1 MSYFQVIAAIVKK
14 DILMEVRTKQV
25 INAALVFAVLFVVVF
40 SFTMEIGSNMEQKL
54 SGGIFWV
61 SVAFAGIL
69 SFNKTIGSETDN
81 GSFEALMLAPVD
93 KSAVFFGKVISNM
106 LFLLL
111 VEVILIPLFLV
122 FYNVNIIGHP
132 LMAAVII
139 LSTYAYSLIGTLFSI
154 ISVRT
159 SSKEIMMPVLF
170 LPFMVPVI
178 IAAVLAT
185 NVFIL
190 GGQIQFSYNWIK
202 LTAVFDII
210 FTAIIYGIFSL
221 IIED

>member
-202 LTAVFDII
+202 LTAVFDVI

>member
-122 FYNVNIIGHP
+122 FYNVFIISHP

>member
-1 MSYFQVIAAIVKK
+1 MSYFKVIAAIVKK

-122 FYNVNIIGHP
+122 FYNVFIISHP

>member
-14 DILMEVRTKQV
+14 DILMEMRTKQV

-202 LTAVFDII
+202 LTAVFDVI

>member
-25 INAALVFAVLFVVVF
+25 INAALLFAVLFVVVF

-122 FYNVNIIGHP
+122 FYNVFIISHP

-202 LTAVFDII
+202 LTAVFDVI

>member
-106 LFLLL
+106 LFLFL

-122 FYNVNIIGHP
+122 FYNVFIISHP
-132 LMAAVII
+132 LMAVVII

>member
-61 SVAFAGIL
+61 SIAFAGIL

-122 FYNVNIIGHP
+122 FYNVFIISHP

>member
-1 MSYFQVIAAIVKK
+1 MSYFKVIAAIVKK

-122 FYNVNIIGHP
+122 FYNVSIISHP
-132 LMAAVII
+132 LMAVVII

>member
-61 SVAFAGIL
+61 SIAFAGIL

-122 FYNVNIIGHP
+122 FYNVFIISHP

-202 LTAVFDII
+202 LTAVFDVI

>member
-106 LFLLL
+106 LFLFL

-132 LMAAVII
+132 LMAVVII

>member
-1 MSYFQVIAAIVKK
+1 MSYFKVIAAIVKK
-14 DILMEVRTKQV
+14 DILMEMRTKHV

-106 LFLLL
+106 LFLFL

-122 FYNVNIIGHP
+122 FYNVFIISHP

-159 SSKEIMMPVLF
+159 SSKEIMMPLLF

>member
-106 LFLLL
+106 LFLFL

-202 LTAVFDII
+202 LIAVFDII

>member
-1 MSYFQVIAAIVKK
+1 MSYFKVIAAIVKK

-106 LFLLL
+106 LFLFL

-122 FYNVNIIGHP
+122 FYNVFIISHP
-132 LMAAVII
+132 LMAVVII

-202 LTAVFDII
+202 LTAVFDVI

>member
-1 MSYFQVIAAIVKK
+1 MSYFKVIAAIVKK
-14 DILMEVRTKQV
+14 DILMEMRTKHV

-202 LTAVFDII
+202 LTAVFDVI

>member
-1 MSYFQVIAAIVKK
+1 MSYFKVIAAIVKK
-14 DILMEVRTKQV
+14 DILMEMRTKHV

-122 FYNVNIIGHP
+122 FYNVFIISHP

-202 LTAVFDII
+202 LTAVFDVI

>member
-14 DILMEVRTKQV
+14 DILMEMRTKQV

-106 LFLLL
+106 LFLFL

-122 FYNVNIIGHP
+122 FYNVFIISHP
-132 LMAAVII
+132 LMAVVII

>member
-1 MSYFQVIAAIVKK
+1 MSYFKVIAAIVKK

>member
-106 LFLLL
+106 LFLFL

>member
-14 DILMEVRTKQV
+14 DILMEMRTKQV

-40 SFTMEIGSNMEQKL
+40 SFTMEIGSNMEQEL

>member
-81 GSFEALMLAPVD
+81 GGFEALMLAPVD

-106 LFLLL
+106 LFLFL

-132 LMAAVII
+132 LMVAVII

>member
-1 MSYFQVIAAIVKK
+1 MSYFKVIAAIVKK

-106 LFLLL
+106 LFLFL

-122 FYNVNIIGHP
+122 FYNVFIISHP

-202 LTAVFDII
+202 LTAVFDVI

>member
-14 DILMEVRTKQV
+14 DILMEMRTKQV

-106 LFLLL
+106 LFLFL

-202 LTAVFDII
+202 LIAVFDII

>member
-111 VEVILIPLFLV
+111 VEVILIPLFWV

-159 SSKEIMMPVLF
+159 SSKEIMMPLLF

-202 LTAVFDII
+202 LTAVFDVI

>member
-106 LFLLL
+106 LFLFL

-202 LTAVFDII
+202 LTAVFDVI

>member
-1 MSYFQVIAAIVKK
+1 MSYFKVIAAIVKK
-14 DILMEVRTKQV
+14 DILMEMRTKQV

-202 LTAVFDII
+202 LTAVFDVI

>member
-1 MSYFQVIAAIVKK
+1 MSYFKVIAAIVKK
-14 DILMEVRTKQV
+14 DILMEMRTKHV

-106 LFLLL
+106 LFLFL

-202 LTAVFDII
+202 LTAVFDVI

>member
-14 DILMEVRTKQV
+14 DILMEMRTKQV

-106 LFLLL
+106 LFLFL

-122 FYNVNIIGHP
+122 FYNVFIISHP

-202 LTAVFDII
+202 LTAVFDVI

>member
-1 MSYFQVIAAIVKK
+1 MSYYKVIAAIVKK

-40 SFTMEIGSNMEQKL
+40 SFTMDIGSNMEQKL
-54 SGGIFWV
+54 AGGIFWV

-69 SFNKTIGSETDN
+69 SFNKTIGSESDN
-81 GSFEALMLAPVD
+81 GNFEALMLAPVD
-93 KSAVFFGKVISNM
+93 KSAIFFGKVISNM

-111 VEVILIPLFLV
+111 IEVILIPLFLV
-122 FYNVNIIGHP
+122 FYNVFIISHP

-139 LSTYAYSLIGTLFSI
+139 LSTYAYSLIGTLFSV

-190 GGQIQFSYNWIK
+190 GGQIQFSHNWIK
-202 LTAVFDII
+202 LTAVFDVI
-210 FTAIIYGIFSL
+210 FTAIIYGIFSI

>member
-25 INAALVFAVLFVVVF
+25 INAALLFAVLFVVVF

-132 LMAAVII
+132 LMAVVII

-221 IIED
+221 IIEE

>member
-1 MSYFQVIAAIVKK
+1 MSYFKVIAAIVKK
-14 DILMEVRTKQV
+14 DILMEMRTKQV

-132 LMAAVII
+132 LMAVVII

>member
-1 MSYFQVIAAIVKK
+1 MSYFKVIAAIVKK

-111 VEVILIPLFLV
+111 IEVILIPLFLV

-202 LTAVFDII
+202 LTAVFDVI

>member
-106 LFLLL
+106 LFLFL

-132 LMAAVII
+132 LMVAVII

>member
-25 INAALVFAVLFVVVF
+25 INTALVFAVLFVVVF

-202 LTAVFDII
+202 LTAVFDVI

>member
-1 MSYFQVIAAIVKK
+1 MSYFKVIAAIVKK

-122 FYNVNIIGHP
+122 FYNVFIISHP

-202 LTAVFDII
+202 LTAVFDVI

>member
-1 MSYFQVIAAIVKK
+1 MSYFKVIAAIVKK
-14 DILMEVRTKQV
+14 DILMEMRTKQV

-122 FYNVNIIGHP
+122 FYNVFIISHP

>member
-14 DILMEVRTKQV
+14 DILMEMRTKQV

>member
-1 MSYFQVIAAIVKK
+1 MSYFKVIAAIVKK

-106 LFLLL
+106 LFLFL

-122 FYNVNIIGHP
+122 FYNVFIISHP
-132 LMAAVII
+132 LMAVVII